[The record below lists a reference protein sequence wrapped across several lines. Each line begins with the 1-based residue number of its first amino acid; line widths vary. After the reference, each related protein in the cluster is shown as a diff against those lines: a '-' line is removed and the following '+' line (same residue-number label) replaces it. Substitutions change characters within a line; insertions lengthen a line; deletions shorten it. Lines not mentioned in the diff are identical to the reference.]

1 MTPAN
6 NDPYRQQGWAIR
18 FDWGLPGASSIAQ
31 GAAAVVVVD
40 VLSFTTALSVAID
53 EGVEVFPFRFRDATA
68 AAFAATR
75 GAVLAIGR
83 REAGS
88 TGVSLSPLSVREAAR
103 SGPLA
108 SSRKLVLPSPNG
120 STISRQ
126 LAESGAVVIGACLR
140 NAAAVAG
147 WLTANAAHGPV
158 AVVAAGER
166 WPGDQMRPAVEDL
179 WGAGAVVDAL
189 LRSGFGAASPEAA
202 AAAAAYR
209 ELGSSVKAALSGCG
223 SGRELIADGYGSEVT
238 MAAEQNVSPRVPVL
252 VGESFRPA

>member
-1 MTPAN
+1 MTAPTS
-6 NDPYRQQGWAIR
+6 DPYRQHGFAIR
-18 FDWGLPGASSIAQ
+18 FDWGLPGATSIAQ

-40 VLSFTTALSVAID
+40 VLSFTTSLSVAIE
-53 EGVEVFPFRFRDATA
+53 EGVEVFPFRLRDAAA
-68 AAFAATR
+68 AAFAASR

-83 REAGS
+83 REAGP

-103 SGPLA
+103 TGPLA
-108 SSRKLVLPSPNG
+108 TSRKLVLPSPNG

-126 LAESGAVVIGACLR
+126 LAESGAVVVGACLR
-140 NAAAVAG
+140 NVAAVAA
-147 WLTANAAHGPV
+147 WVTAGAARGPV

-189 LRSGFGAASPEAA
+189 VRAGFGTASPEAA

-209 ELGSSVKAALSGCG
+209 DLGSQVEAGLSECA
-223 SGRELIADGYGSEVT
+223 SGRELIADGYGSEIT
-238 MAAEQNVSPRVPVL
+238 MAAQQDVSDKVPVL
-252 VGESFRPA
+252 VGESFRAA